1 MIVSHKKILY
11 LFYSTIVLFLILSP
25 IRQWFLVQN
34 IYWLYIL
41 ILTFIM
47 ANFFTPAIRSI
58 STNFQILDIP
68 NVRKI
73 HFTPTPLLGGLAVYI
88 AFLSVISYNLYF
100 PDELKA
106 IVIAATLILIVGVFD
121 DIRGLSS
128 RFRLITQGAATFI
141 LIKMGIM
148 LTVFPNTKLGLI
160 LNAFITFLWIVGIT
174 NAFNFIDGMDGLAVG
189 IGAISALFLGIV
201 ALQTNQYLLMLL
213 SFTLM
218 GGCLG
223 FLPFNFK
230 RNKPATIFLGDT
242 GATFI
247 GFMLA
252 SLAIMGEWD
261 VRGSIKTY
269 SMPLLIFSLL
279 IFDTMYIFIARI
291 STKKV
296 TTLKEMVQ

>member
-1 MIVSHKKILY
+1 MGI
-11 LFYSTIVLFLILSP
+11 
-25 IRQWFLVQN
+25 
-34 IYWLYIL
+34 
-41 ILTFIM
+41 ILTI
-47 ANFFTPAIRSI
+47 
-58 STNFQILDIP
+58 
-68 NVRKI
+68 
-73 HFTPTPLLGGLAVYI
+73 
-88 AFLSVISYNLYF
+88 
-100 PDELKA
+100 
-106 IVIAATLILIVGVFD
+106 
-121 DIRGLSS
+121 
-128 RFRLITQGAATFI
+128 
-141 LIKMGIM
+141 
-148 LTVFPNTKLGLI
+148 FPNTKFGLI
-160 LNAFITFLWIVGIT
+160 LNALITFLWVVGIT
-174 NAFNFIDGMDGLAVG
+174 NAFNFIDGMDGLATG

-296 TTLKEMVQ
+296 TTLKSLLDYSARDHIHHRLSALGFSNWQTVLILYLLSAVMGLSAVILKNGRTIDAILCI